1 MKQIYD
7 FDRYPPPVLN
17 ENMLRDK
24 LEKRSKKRQI
34 ILLAAGGVLLQITA
48 LLLGVLTSSLYPMLS
63 VCCLVYQLVSMSGG
77 GVIAVIYA
85 QKGGNFHHE

>member
-48 LLLGVLTSSLYPMLS
+48 LLLGVLTCDRYPIFS
-63 VCCLVYQLVSMSGG
+63 VCCLVYQLVSMTGG

>member
-48 LLLGVLTSSLYPMLS
+48 LLLGVLTSSLYRCCRSAVLS
-63 VCCLVYQLVSMSGG
+63 IS
-77 GVIAVIYA
+77 
-85 QKGGNFHHE
+85 

>member
-24 LEKRSKKRQI
+24 LEKRSKKRPSADRRFP
-34 ILLAAGGVLLQITA
+34 ILSLQRPVSIMKSALSSMPKAAR
-48 LLLGVLTSSLYPMLS
+48 
-63 VCCLVYQLVSMSGG
+63 
-77 GVIAVIYA
+77 
-85 QKGGNFHHE
+85 